1 MASSHKPKES
11 WCNWEGKPYNWVGPL
26 PSVDMVSSGS
36 VYASP
41 THIPFRDNENFIA
54 GNVQA
59 NCHKWRTIL
68 LNYSKADEIFRY
80 VSLGV
85 DIQEFFTPFKGTF
98 QGRSYDSPIPPRI
111 VFPNARN
118 CQDHEGFISNCIFE
132 RVRNGSLL
140 VVGKVGFVDPPHLVM
155 PITIEPTKPRMCHDE
170 RFLNLWIKDCPFTLD
185 YITDLPRYVGL
196 NHFQSTIDDKSG
208 YDHIP
213 LHPSSCTFFGLQ
225 WKGYY
230 FTYTTIPFGWKASA
244 YIYNTVGMAAT
255 SYIRSLG
262 VPCSQYI
269 DDRHLGQLR
278 PRSKSHVNFSN
289 FQLAEMGTFI
299 ACSVL
304 LELGYFLSVVKSVFI
319 PRIKVKFLGHICQSD
334 IQAFTLPRDKVLKFA
349 TLRDSILESKTVSL
363 KKLQKFAG
371 KTTSFSLSVPAAKL
385 FTNCVYQ
392 AISAASKT
400 PRAIAVSSTLKQEL
414 LHWRFLDDWNGY
426 LPWKDEKHV
435 SITLF
440 CDASDVGWGGVLKV
454 PEKEEKTLRGYW
466 DDDTRQLPIAVREAR
481 ALLHTLES
489 VGEIIANSRVDCFI
503 DNKVVVSCWERQ
515 LSQMPALSSVMKD
528 IFSLTLKFNLAL
540 KTFFVPSRENPAD
553 FPSRSLSDADCKL
566 SPLAWKLV
574 DQAFGPHSLDLMAL
588 SSNVQC
594 DSKGKPLRFFSPF
607 PNPGSSGTNLF
618 AQVLDPSENAYVF
631 PPFVL
636 VGPLLNFLSSQPC
649 PITLVVPDLSPKRY
663 WWPILYHRASSYFQL
678 GSKGQ
683 KDILLF
689 PNSNLSGSFAPRA
702 LQWDLWVFRVLP
714 SD

>member
-1 MASSHKPKES
+1 
-11 WCNWEGKPYNWVGPL
+11 
-26 PSVDMVSSGS
+26 
-36 VYASP
+36 
-41 THIPFRDNENFIA
+41 
-54 GNVQA
+54 
-59 NCHKWRTIL
+59 
-68 LNYSKADEIFRY
+68 
-80 VSLGV
+80 
-85 DIQEFFTPFKGTF
+85 
-98 QGRSYDSPIPPRI
+98 
-111 VFPNARN
+111 
-118 CQDHEGFISNCIFE
+118 
-132 RVRNGSLL
+132 
-140 VVGKVGFVDPPHLVM
+140 
-155 PITIEPTKPRMCHDE
+155 
-170 RFLNLWIKDCPFTLD
+170 
-185 YITDLPRYVGL
+185 
-196 NHFQSTIDDKSG
+196 
-208 YDHIP
+208 
-213 LHPSSCTFFGLQ
+213 
-225 WKGYY
+225 
-230 FTYTTIPFGWKASA
+230 
-244 YIYNTVGMAAT
+244 
-255 SYIRSLG
+255 
-262 VPCSQYI
+262 
-269 DDRHLGQLR
+269 
-278 PRSKSHVNFSN
+278 
-289 FQLAEMGTFI
+289 MGTFI

-319 PRIKVKFLGHICQSD
+319 PRIKVKFLGHICQSN
-334 IQAFTLPRDKVLKFA
+334 IQAFTPPRDKVLKFA

-440 CDASDVGWGGVLKV
+440 CDASDVGWGRVLKV
-454 PEKEEKTLRGYW
+454 PEKEEKTLHGYW

-503 DNKVVVSCWERQ
+503 ENTVVVSCWERQ

-618 AQVLDPSENAYVF
+618 AQVLDSSENAYV
-631 PPFVL
+631 PPP
-636 VGPLLNFLSSQPC
+636 PLF
-649 PITLVVPDLSPKRY
+649 
-663 WWPILYHRASSYFQL
+663 W
-678 GSKGQ
+678 
-683 KDILLF
+683 
-689 PNSNLSGSFAPRA
+689 
-702 LQWDLWVFRVLP
+702 
-714 SD
+714 